1 LLVEAGRWFMDK
13 QEKKA
18 AIIIAGIAGVE
29 GIFVLIN
36 FVNGGMKFARFL
48 GFGSDDPGAVLG
60 WVLAIVATV
69 VFVGSSAVR
78 LPSVRENML
87 RPSLLKVLAI
97 LLAIFAGILEELVF
111 RKLLM
116 NALDVRGYGVLL
128 QILASGLA
136 FGGAHAIWG
145 LMGRNLQAALGA
157 MVATSMLGFA
167 LAVVYIAA
175 GRNLAPCIL
184 AHFVINLL
192 IEPGLVLAA
201 VRGEFTGN
209 SRSAP
214 AGS

>member
-1 LLVEAGRWFMDK
+1 MDK

-18 AIIIAGIAGVE
+18 AIILAGIAGFE
-29 GIFVLIN
+29 GVFVVIN
-36 FVNGGMKFARFL
+36 FITGGMKFVRFL
-48 GFGSDDPGAVLG
+48 GFGSDDPATVLG
-60 WVLAIVATV
+60 WVLAVGVTV
-69 VFVGSSAVR
+69 VFVALSAVR

-87 RPSLLKVLAI
+87 RPSVLKVLAI

-116 NALDVRGYGVLL
+116 NALDLRGYGVFLD
-128 QILASGLA
+128 ILASGLA
-136 FGGAHAIWG
+136 FGAAHAIWG
-145 LMGRNLQAALGA
+145 LMGRNLRAALGA

-167 LAVVYIAA
+167 LAVVYIAS

-201 VRGEFTGN
+201 IRGEMH
-209 SRSAP
+209 RA
-214 AGS
+214 